1 MKYSYPK
8 SITLDVKDVST
19 QLNNDYWIFSYS
31 NSFSKQGYFHTT
43 LSLISSRSSITSKS
57 TLSTPSSTVSFSS
70 DSTQAI
76 FTKKQPQMLTS
87 KVKKLRSLKTN
98 AANSW
103 SFKPSSEVCEPNYA
117 APHTGPEYLDA
128 QKIYDHS
135 SKPEGSNLLKNRS
148 LLHHLFDINFIKK
161 ERLYT
166 KLKYSRSP
174 AYDIV
179 SGGSAALLAGFIGFL
194 ISEKFGIE
202 LVDSG
207 DFYIG
212 FMYVVFL
219 ALSCRPLLKMMSQT
233 TNLWSIISPNYLFN
247 YLNNILTLVVSFV
260 GGLYTQIC
268 DKKFTVISN
277 SNFSSVSRDSNFR
290 LLVLIWIVVLLI

>member
-8 SITLDVKDVST
+8 SITLDVKDIST
-19 QLNNDYWIFSYS
+19 KLSNDYWVFNYS
-31 NSFSKQGYFHTT
+31 NSFSKQEYFHTT
-43 LSLISSRSSITSKS
+43 LGLISTKSSLTSKS
-57 TLSTPSSTVSFSS
+57 NLTSTTSTTSFNSVTL
-70 DSTQAI
+70 DST
-76 FTKKQPQMLTS
+76 FDKKRSKTLTS
-87 KVKKLRSLKTN
+87 KVKKLRSLK
-98 AANSW
+98 AAVSSPW
-103 SFKPSSEVCEPNYA
+103 SFKPVSVSAEFSYS
-117 APHTGPEYLDA
+117 APQVGPDYLDA

-135 SKPEGSNLLKNRS
+135 SKSESPNLLKNRS

-219 ALSCRPLLKMMSQT
+219 ALSCRPLLKIMSQA
-233 TNLWSIISPNYLFN
+233 TNLWSIISPNLLFN
-247 YLNNILTLVVSFV
+247 YLSNCLTLLTNFFWGVFIQIRSKSNYV
-260 GGLYTQIC
+260 TQQSS
-268 DKKFTVISN
+268 SN
-277 SNFSSVSRDSNFR
+277 SVFKTLNFK
-290 LLVLIWIVVLLI
+290 LLAVLWICVVLL